1 LDGARVV
8 ATLSRFQVRERSDM
22 ALRTVVCVVLC
33 SYLAVPTALAQTG
46 AGKPALKRGEMLSVF
61 GGCNDC
67 HTPKIMTAQG
77 PAPDQSRLLSGHP
90 ANAPLTPIPQGVIGT
105 NPNQWAAL
113 TNGDL
118 TAWAGPWGVSFA
130 ANLTPDKATGLGNWT
145 EDQFTKTMRTGKHL
159 GAGRPIL
166 PPMPWFNVAVLS
178 DADMKALFGY
188 LRSIKPIENLV
199 PQPIPP
205 K

>member
-1 LDGARVV
+1 
-8 ATLSRFQVRERSDM
+8 M

-130 ANLTPDKATGLGNWT
+130 ANLTPGTGP
-145 EDQFTKTMRTGKHL
+145 RTNSPRRC
-159 GAGRPIL
+159 GRVSTWAPADRSFRRC
-166 PPMPWFNVAVLS
+166 PGSTSLS
-178 DADMKALFGY
+178 
-188 LRSIKPIENLV
+188 
-199 PQPIPP
+199 
-205 K
+205 